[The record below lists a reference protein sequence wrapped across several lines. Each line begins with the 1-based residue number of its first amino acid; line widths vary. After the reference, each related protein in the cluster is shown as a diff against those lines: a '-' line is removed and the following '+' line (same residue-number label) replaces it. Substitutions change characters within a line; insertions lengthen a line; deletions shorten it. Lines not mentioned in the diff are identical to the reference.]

1 MTGCARCSCTIP
13 SRSSA
18 CSTRLLWTT
27 MHSRART
34 DTRCAALPAALITT
48 TSRTRFAAFRL
59 SASTPWPEP
68 PERRGRGRQRRSSSA
83 ARLGM
88 PTSKWKRSGCA
99 LRIVCAAA
107 VPGCVL
113 HQDSFVRLLPA
124 YPVSRPAA
132 VFASPG
138 LSGCPTNGWA
148 ARGAPEL
155 HLGVRQPLERDPAP
169 FQPICPPSTHTC
181 PCSQVAIGMSRR
193 CFGWVLQVC
202 ARFQTIV
209 GIRELAAPPAPRAGD
224 PGRKISMCMR
234 LILIA
239 SCGYVGYV
247 GSDTHFYTQM

>member
-1 MTGCARCSCTIP
+1 
-13 SRSSA
+13 
-18 CSTRLLWTT
+18 

-34 DTRCAALPAALITT
+34 DTRCAALPAALMTT

-59 SASTPWPEP
+59 SASTPWTEP
-68 PERRGRGRQRRSSSA
+68 PVRRGRGRQRRSSSA

-138 LSGCPTNGWA
+138 LSGCPPSGWA
-148 ARGAPEL
+148 ARGALQTP
-155 HLGVRQPLERDPAP
+155 LGRP
-169 FQPICPPSTHTC
+169 
-181 PCSQVAIGMSRR
+181 RR
-193 CFGWVLQVC
+193 CAAALSSAILSWAGTGAGSARLSSFGSEGVLQAPSLFKVYPRRYARIVSC
-202 ARFQTIV
+202 AQLV
-209 GIRELAAPPAPRAGD
+209 L
-224 PGRKISMCMR
+224 C
-234 LILIA
+234 
-239 SCGYVGYV
+239 
-247 GSDTHFYTQM
+247 

>member
-18 CSTRLLWTT
+18 CSTRLLRTT

-138 LSGCPTNGWA
+138 LSGCPPSGWA
-148 ARGAPEL
+148 ARGASRAPLGRLRRCAAASRSLSSAIPPYLPDL
-155 HLGVRQPLERDPAP
+155 HATRAAHARN
-169 FQPICPPSTHTC
+169 
-181 PCSQVAIGMSRR
+181 VAILTPRKLGMTETAVLWSKRGFAFVR
-193 CFGWVLQVC
+193 C
-202 ARFQTIV
+202 
-209 GIRELAAPPAPRAGD
+209 E
-224 PGRKISMCMR
+224 
-234 LILIA
+234 
-239 SCGYVGYV
+239 
-247 GSDTHFYTQM
+247 